1 MNNAQNISTPLIY
14 AKTMGNLI
22 WREMWKNVI
31 KAELM
36 ALAANSTWKEV
47 VSLKNVNIV
56 TSKWVFKLKMHTND
70 SLDKL
75 KTRVVT
81 REFSQ
86 MHDINYENIFVST
99 VKFNTL
105 CVFLALVALKNLKCH
120 QVDVNN
126 VFTEFFLK
134 KIIYMTSSSGVDVTS
149 DQILH
154 ILCSLYDLKQITR
167 NWHKWCVAE
176 LIKMRFHQSNADSCL
191 LIHSQKHIML
201 LLYVNDIV
209 LVSAAISVII
219 WFKQSLV
226 TAFKVKNLRET
237 QKILDIWIICN
248 CKRWTLCMNQT
259 HYIKKMLQ
267 DFNMSSDKH
276 KCTETSLNRYDA
288 LCSVSLND
296 QRIDQRQ
303 YQQTIESLMYTA
315 IHTHLNILFVLDWL
329 SQYFSDSAEH
339 HEQALKRLLQYIWST
354 ADLEIIYRSSES
366 QDLIEYSDS
375 DYASDKLNQKSIL
388 NHVYILEGGS
398 VSWASQ
404 KQKSVATSITETEY
418 MIMFMCTKTE
428 VWLTQILRDM
438 KLDKYLSS
446 NSYCVS
452 IHENETH
459 RKSSLL
465 QLKRDNQ
472 AVLTLIKD
480 VHVHERSKHIDVTYH
495 HIWDLHQRNQIEVNF
510 VSSQDMIADELIK
523 SLSRQN
529 FRDFVKQLRLVSSE
543 SQ

>member
-1 MNNAQNISTPLIY
+1 MIKQFLQVEILKLSKPVSSELKMVKQFLQVEIFKRRQKNDSSNLNEFATKTTRVMLTLTALETDNAQNISTSLIY
-14 AKTMGNLI
+14 AKTVKDSV
-22 WREMWKNVI
+22 WKKMWKNVI

-36 ALAANSTWKEV
+36 ALAANDTWKEV
-47 VSLKNVNIV
+47 VSLKNVNII
-56 TSKWVFKLKMHTND
+56 TSKWVFKLKMHIND

-99 VKFNTL
+99 VKFDTL

-134 KIIYMTSSSGVDVTS
+134 KIIYMTSFSDVDMTS
-149 DQILH
+149 DQILC
-154 ILCSLYDLKQITR
+154 ILCSLYDLKQAAK
-167 NWHKWCVAE
+167 NWHKWCVVK
-176 LIKMRFHQSNADSCL
+176 LIKMKFHQSDADSCL

-209 LVSAAISVII
+209 LTSTAISAII

-276 KCTETSLNRYDA
+276 KCTKTSLNRYDV

-315 IHTHLNILFVLDWL
+315 IHTHLNILFALD
-329 SQYFSDSAEH
+329 
-339 HEQALKRLLQYIWST
+339 
-354 ADLEIIYRSSES
+354 
-366 QDLIEYSDS
+366 
-375 DYASDKLNQKSIL
+375 
-388 NHVYILEGGS
+388 
-398 VSWASQ
+398 
-404 KQKSVATSITETEY
+404 
-418 MIMFMCTKTE
+418 
-428 VWLTQILRDM
+428 
-438 KLDKYLSS
+438 
-446 NSYCVS
+446 
-452 IHENETH
+452 
-459 RKSSLL
+459 
-465 QLKRDNQ
+465 
-472 AVLTLIKD
+472 
-480 VHVHERSKHIDVTYH
+480 
-495 HIWDLHQRNQIEVNF
+495 
-510 VSSQDMIADELIK
+510 
-523 SLSRQN
+523 
-529 FRDFVKQLRLVSSE
+529 
-543 SQ
+543 